1 MDATRRA
8 REAVKASAA
17 IAWWV
22 GTVREVQARH
32 NAAKRHLVA
41 SRAFSN
47 EGNTA
52 KAQAH
57 LELCNRLIAEI
68 ETLQAQH
75 PTEKA

>member
-1 MDATRRA
+1 MKAAQRA
-8 REAVKASAA
+8 REAVKASAS

-22 GTVREVQARH
+22 GTVRELEART

-57 LELCNRLIAEI
+57 LQLCNRLLAEI
-68 ETLQAQH
+68 ETLQAQRAI
-75 PTEKA
+75 EKA